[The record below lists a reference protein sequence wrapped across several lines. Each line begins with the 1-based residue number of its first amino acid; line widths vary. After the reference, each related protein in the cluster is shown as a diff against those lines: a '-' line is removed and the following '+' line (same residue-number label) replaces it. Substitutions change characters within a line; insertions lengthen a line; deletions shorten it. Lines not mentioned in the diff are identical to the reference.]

1 MNNQETTAIMSTG
14 LGINLDK
21 VYPVGSIYLS
31 VSETSPNELFGGE
44 WEKISQG
51 RMLLG
56 SSDAYPLGST
66 GGGVL

>member
-1 MNNQETTAIMSTG
+1 MNNKEINIMSTG

-31 VSETSPNELFGGE
+31 VLEISPNDLFGGE

-56 SSDAYPLGST
+56 SSDTYPLGT
-66 GGGVL
+66 QGGGGL